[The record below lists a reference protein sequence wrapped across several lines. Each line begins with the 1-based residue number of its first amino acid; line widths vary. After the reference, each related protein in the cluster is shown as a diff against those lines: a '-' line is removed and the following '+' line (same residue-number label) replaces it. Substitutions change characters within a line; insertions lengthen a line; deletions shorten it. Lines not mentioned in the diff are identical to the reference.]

1 MSHGIELVRKV
12 DALQWIVAQRIWHGF
27 GIHFFRKK
35 KKYDRSYRSGQK
47 VKETP
52 RGRLWI
58 CRTGRKGGGFMKF
71 EETEMSGSTKPDIVS
86 LQRKLQQAICQKGLG
101 GTCMVNVE
109 KHDKWY
115 VLRGK
120 VNSSETKASLLRM
133 IPRDKGAQWI
143 VDQLRVGRPR
153 R

>member
-1 MSHGIELVRKV
+1 
-12 DALQWIVAQRIWHGF
+12 
-27 GIHFFRKK
+27 
-35 KKYDRSYRSGQK
+35 
-47 VKETP
+47 
-52 RGRLWI
+52 
-58 CRTGRKGGGFMKF
+58 MKF